1 MIKRRLLHSLEFR
14 DFNLLDWIKNGGFSH
29 LCNLIHSWL
38 DGGDGFIFSQEE
50 EGEEMSV
57 MKTNARNKS
66 YCRKRMR
73 RDKDVLYKLS

>member
-38 DGGDGFIFSQEE
+38 DGGDGFILFARGGGRRNECYGNEREE
-50 EGEEMSV
+50 
-57 MKTNARNKS
+57 
-66 YCRKRMR
+66 
-73 RDKDVLYKLS
+73 